1 MGEEERRCC
10 KYAGG
15 KEEGERIFQL
25 VRQRGDERR
34 QSIIPLVML
43 TLQILVP
50 CHFISVPFAGNR
62 NEINGRNSFAVKTFK
77 KCT

>member
-15 KEEGERIFQL
+15 KEEGGTIFQL
-25 VRQRGDERR
+25 VRQRGDERK
-34 QSIIPLVML
+34 QSIIQLVMHR
-43 TLQILVP
+43 LQIVAP

>member
-15 KEEGERIFQL
+15 KEEGGTIFQF
-25 VRQRGDERR
+25 VPQRGDERR
-34 QSIIPLVML
+34 QSIIQLVMHVF
-43 TLQILVP
+43 QIIAP
-50 CHFISVPFAGNR
+50 FHFISVPFAGNR
-62 NEINGRNSFAVKTFK
+62 NEINGRNSFAVKKFK